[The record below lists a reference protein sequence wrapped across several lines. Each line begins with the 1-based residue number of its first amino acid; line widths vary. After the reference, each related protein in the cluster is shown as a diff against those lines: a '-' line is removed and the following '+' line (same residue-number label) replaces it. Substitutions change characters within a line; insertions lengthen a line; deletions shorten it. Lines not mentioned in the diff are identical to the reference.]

1 MTWTSQNL
9 VNHSQLCNWLP
20 KIHETP
26 VGARFIVAS
35 YYCSNNPLSETISKN
50 FKMIF
55 NAVENLHR
63 KGFFYLGCRK
73 FWVVQN
79 SFSIATMLNK
89 INVKKKSVSTFQCST
104 FYTTT
109 LDKLLIK
116 VLSDVISFVFKS
128 KVRQHIDFFKTSI
141 YWTSK
146 GVGRRYFAKKTLV
159 NAISFF
165 INKCFFTLLVT
176 CFLNKI
182 LVYQLILTQHHFG
195 PAFSFIFLNLSI

>member
-35 YYCSNNPLSETISKN
+35 YYCSTNLFSDTISKN
-50 FKMIF
+50 FKMVF
-55 NAVENLHR
+55 NTVESFN
-63 KGFFYLGCRK
+63 
-73 FWVVQN
+73 QN
-79 SFSIATMLNK
+79 YFPIATMLNK
-89 INVKKKSVSTFQCST
+89 INVKKKSISTFQCST